1 MFSPTT
7 PPWINRIPCPLLLVA
22 LDDGR
27 LLFANRRAGT
37 LLGGNAEPGAQA
49 SAVFADAGEYGR
61 MLQALRGTG
70 RIDHAMISLHGGAGR
85 RLDFRCEAERAEF
98 EGLPCGIITLH
109 PVAEHRP
116 ARTAIAPDSGLW
128 RAAFEAAGV
137 GIILLDKDWGFVDA
151 NPCWEALFG
160 YTAGELRLPHA
171 SPGIRAEDLCG
182 PGFDLGALLR
192 GEIDR
197 YRTERCYVHKDGHP
211 FWGDL
216 SLGVLRDGTGT
227 PAFVVGCLLDVTGH
241 KRTTEQLSEHN
252 ERLAQQLFE
261 NRKLHEKLSELAVRD
276 PLTGLF
282 NRRYMEETLEREL
295 ARSAR
300 DHGPLS
306 LVIMDIDHFK
316 RLNDTHGHQAG
327 DQVLKVLANLL
338 RTHMRRGDVTCRYGG
353 EEFVA
358 ILPGAPSAT
367 AAARA
372 DSWRRA
378 FEALRLD
385 YEGQPIRSTLSVG
398 IAEFPRHGST
408 GEELLFQAD
417 SALYLAKRSGRNR
430 VSLPG

>member
-1 MFSPTT
+1 MFPPTT
-7 PPWINRIPCPLLLVA
+7 PPWVNRIPCPLLLVA

-27 LLFANRRAGT
+27 LLFANRRART
-37 LLGGNAEPGAQA
+37 LLGGTLEPGASA
-49 SAVFADAGEYGR
+49 SALFAEADEYER
-61 MLQALRGTG
+61 MLAALRDTG
-70 RIDHAMISLHGGAGR
+70 RVDHAAVSLNSGAGKK
-85 RLDFRCEAERAEF
+85 LPFQCEAERAEF

-109 PVAEHRP
+109 PAEEHRP
-116 ARTAIAPDSGLW
+116 AEAAIDPDSRLW

-137 GIILLDKDWGFVDA
+137 GIILLGKDGEFVDA
-151 NPCWEALFG
+151 NPSWEALFG
-160 YTAGELRLPHA
+160 YTAEELRLPHA
-171 SPGIRAEDLCG
+171 SPGLRAEDLCG
-182 PGFDLGALLR
+182 SGFELNALLR
-192 GEIDR
+192 GDIDR
-197 YRTERCYVHKDGHP
+197 YRTERCYVHRDGHS

-216 SLGVLRDGTGT
+216 SLGVLPDSTGT
-227 PAFVVGCLLDVTGH
+227 PAFVLGCLLDVTGH

-252 ERLAQQLFE
+252 EQLARQLFE

-295 ARSAR
+295 ARAAR
-300 DHGPLS
+300 DQSPLS

-316 RLNDTHGHQAG
+316 QLNDNHGHQTG
-327 DQVLKVLANLL
+327 DQVLKVLAHLL

-358 ILPGAPSAT
+358 ILPGAALSA

-378 FEALRLD
+378 FEALSLD
-385 YEGQPIRSTLSVG
+385 YEGRPIRSTLSVG

-430 VSLPG
+430 VSFPG